1 METFEGRPV
10 VGSISDITRFVLI
23 RKIAEGGMGTI
34 YEALQLGAEGFRK
47 TMAIKMIREEFS
59 DDEEFVTMFIEEAKL
74 VADLVHQFIVQ
85 IYQLGKFGK
94 QYYMAMEYIDGVDLT
109 QFLKRHRELKK
120 RLPVDIVT
128 FIVARIC
135 RALRYAH
142 NKRGRDG
149 QPLGIVHRDISPA
162 NVMLT
167 WEGEVKV
174 TDFGIAKARNMRQ
187 VREEGEVLLGKLQY
201 MSPEQAQFKKTDA
214 RSDLFST
221 GVVMYELLAG
231 RPLWKPSNTMKML
244 HDICYEPIPPIETIR
259 KDIPDAVSKIL
270 TRALQKD
277 VELRY
282 QTAWDMGYDLEYY
295 MYHDRYGPTNI
306 TLEQYL
312 AKLFPKKA
320 PFRQIERT
328 EERRMPGI
336 FE

>member
-1 METFEGRPV
+1 MEMFEGRPI
-10 VGSISDITRFVLI
+10 VGTISDLTRFVLL
-23 RKIAEGGMGTI
+23 RRIAEGGMGTI

-85 IYQLGKFGK
+85 IYQLGKVGK

-109 QFLKRHRELKK
+109 QFLERHRELKK
-120 RLPVDIVT
+120 QIPVDIVT

-142 NKRGRDG
+142 NKRDRNS

-221 GVVMYELLAG
+221 GVVMFELLLG

-244 HDICYEPIPPIETIR
+244 HDICHEPIPPVETLR
-259 KDIPDAVSKIL
+259 DDVPEAVKKIL
-270 TRALQKD
+270 VRALQRD
-277 VELRY
+277 VKLRY

-312 AKLFPKKA
+312 AKLFPEKV
-320 PFRQIERT
+320 PFRERERT

>member
-1 METFEGRPV
+1 
-10 VGSISDITRFVLI
+10 
-23 RKIAEGGMGTI
+23 
-34 YEALQLGAEGFRK
+34 
-47 TMAIKMIREEFS
+47 
-59 DDEEFVTMFIEEAKL
+59 
-74 VADLVHQFIVQ
+74 
-85 IYQLGKFGK
+85 
-94 QYYMAMEYIDGVDLT
+94 VDLT
-109 QFLKRHRELKK
+109 QFLERHRELKK
-120 RLPVDIVT
+120 QIPVDIVT

-142 NKRGRDG
+142 NKRDRDG

-221 GVVMYELLAG
+221 GVVMFELLSG
-231 RPLWKPSNTMKML
+231 RPLWRPSNTMKML
-244 HDICYEPIPPIETIR
+244 HDICYEPIPPIETLR
-259 KDIPDAVSKIL
+259 DDVPEAVKNIL
-270 TRALQKD
+270 IRALQKD
-277 VELRY
+277 LRLRY

-312 AKLFPKKA
+312 AKLFPEKV
-320 PFRQIERT
+320 PFRERERT